1 MIINR
6 QSAGS
11 ITGLFLGLE
20 SFCTEQ
26 SEMATTHAVRSMNFA
41 VGDELLSLQ
50 IPHHTTEV
58 ADWQLEDSIDLRQ
71 AVFNAFDQPVE
82 FPELALAIV
91 DGDSVAIPLEPGVP
105 QAEQLLEFVVEYLVQ
120 HGVPAS
126 RITVLVSHDH
136 EKIVDSLAARLSQSA
151 KGNVSVRYHRG
162 DDAET
167 MGYLAAAA
175 SGAEAIYVDR
185 ALLEADVVLP
195 ITVARDTD
203 AWAHAGLY
211 GIVPW
216 FTDSKTQSRW
226 KHDCSTDCHAK
237 KEKRLRAATEVA
249 WLLGIQPVLAV
260 LPGPQGN
267 IDSLFFGKVDSVE
280 QSIAD
285 AVSPRSLPPIKDRY
299 DLVVVSI
306 DGDQDQQSW
315 ENVAR
320 VLFMAENYV
329 SEDGKIAVATNLETK
344 PGPPFRWLAGIEEND
359 SIEQHLLKSH
369 HPQSLAAIE
378 ILRSRSKHVVYLLSK
393 LPREVV
399 EELGISAMGETEEL
413 EHVIA
418 SSESCLIISGAQHRW
433 LPKVAAK

>member
-1 MIINR
+1 
-6 QSAGS
+6 
-11 ITGLFLGLE
+11 
-20 SFCTEQ
+20 
-26 SEMATTHAVRSMNFA
+26 MATTHAVRLVNFA
-41 VGDELLSLQ
+41 VGEELISLQ

-58 ADWQLEDSIDLRQ
+58 ADWQVAEEIDLRQ
-71 AVFNAFDQPVE
+71 EVFKAFDQPVE

-91 DGDSVAIPLEPGVP
+91 EGDSVTIPLEPGVP
-105 QAEQLLEFVVEYLVQ
+105 QAELLLEFVMEYLVK
-120 HGVPAS
+120 HGVAPS

-136 EKIVDSLAARLSQSA
+136 EQIVESLTTRLSKSA
-151 KGNVSVRYHRG
+151 GGPVAVRYHRG

-175 SGAEAIYVDR
+175 SGADAIYVDR

-226 KHDCSTDCHAK
+226 KHDCSTDSHAK

-280 QSIAD
+280 QSIVE

-306 DGDQDQQSW
+306 DGDQDQQTW

-329 SEDGKIAVATNLETK
+329 TDDGKIAVATNLEIK
-344 PGPPFRWLAGIEEND
+344 PGPPFRWLSGIEESD

-393 LPREVV
+393 LPRELV
-399 EELGISAMGETEEL
+399 EELGIGAMVDVEEL
-413 EHVIA
+413 EHVIG
-418 SSESCLIISGAQHRW
+418 SSESCLVISGAQHRW
-433 LPKVAAK
+433 TQKAAVNS

>member
-1 MIINR
+1 M
-6 QSAGS
+6 
-11 ITGLFLGLE
+11 
-20 SFCTEQ
+20 
-26 SEMATTHAVRSMNFA
+26 HAVRSIKFA
-41 VGDELLSLQ
+41 VGEGLVPLQ
-50 IPHHTTEV
+50 VPESTTEV
-58 ADWQLEDSIDLRQ
+58 ADWQVADEVNVREEL
-71 AVFNAFDQPVE
+71 FKAFDQPVE

-91 DGDSVAIPLEPGVP
+91 EGDSVTIALEPGVP
-105 QAEQLLEFVVEYLVQ
+105 QAELLLEYVTEYLVQ
-120 HGVPAS
+120 HGVPPS

-136 EKIVDSLAARLSQSA
+136 EQIVESLATRLGKSA
-151 KGNVSVRYHRG
+151 GGPVAVRYHRG

-175 SGAEAIYVDR
+175 SGADAIYVDR

-195 ITVARDTD
+195 ITVARDSD

-216 FTDSKTQSRW
+216 FTDSKTQGRW

-280 QSIAD
+280 QSIAQ
-285 AVSPRSLPPIKDRY
+285 AVSPRTLPSIQDRY

-306 DGDQDQQSW
+306 DGDKDQQTW

-329 SEDGKIAVATNLETK
+329 NENGKIAVATNLETK
-344 PGPPFRWLAGIEEND
+344 PGPPFRWLSGIEEND

-399 EELGISAMGETEEL
+399 EELGIAAMVDTDEL
-413 EHVIA
+413 EHVIG
-418 SSESCLIISGAQHRW
+418 SSDSCLVISGAQHRW
-433 LPKVAAK
+433 MPKVAT

>member
-1 MIINR
+1 
-6 QSAGS
+6 
-11 ITGLFLGLE
+11 
-20 SFCTEQ
+20 
-26 SEMATTHAVRSMNFA
+26 MATLHAVRLMKFA
-41 VGDELLSLQ
+41 VGEELISLQ
-50 IPHHTTEV
+50 IPDHTTEA
-58 ADWQLEDSIDLRQ
+58 ADWQLQDSIDLRQ
-71 AVFNAFDQPVE
+71 EVFKAFDQPVE

-91 DGDSVAIPLEPGVP
+91 EGDSVTIPLEPGVP
-105 QAEQLLEFVVEYLVQ
+105 QAEILLEFVMEYLVE
-120 HGVPAS
+120 HGVAAS

-136 EKIVDSLAARLSQSA
+136 EQIVESLTTRLSKSA
-151 KGNVSVRYHRG
+151 GGPVAVRYHRG

-175 SGAEAIYVDR
+175 SGADAIYVDR

-226 KHDCSTDCHAK
+226 KHDCSTDSHAK

-280 QSIAD
+280 QSIVE
-285 AVSPRSLPPIKDRY
+285 AVSPRSLPPIKERY

-306 DGDQDQQSW
+306 DGDKDQQTW

-329 SEDGKIAVATNLETK
+329 TDDGKIAVATNLEIK
-344 PGPPFRWLAGIEEND
+344 PGPPFRWLSGIEESD

-393 LPREVV
+393 LPRELV
-399 EELGISAMGETEEL
+399 EELGIGAMVDTEEL
-413 EHVIA
+413 EHVIG
-418 SSESCLIISGAQHRW
+418 SSDSCLIISGAQHRW
-433 LPKVAAK
+433 TQKAAVNL